1 MATNLSDGDIEL
13 IAERAAEKAIQKVYE
28 QIGESV
34 AKKAYWFIGV
44 VVMGMIMLL
53 AGHGI
58 SKG

>member
-1 MATNLSDGDIEL
+1 MAMNLSDGDIEL

-44 VVMGMIMLL
+44 VVMGI
-53 AGHGI
+53 
-58 SKG
+58 